1 MIMHTFHFHH
11 VNGQIDNEVINAQQG
26 RINHCAGC
34 TMGGAA
40 AARGPRLT
48 ANIFPRLFWR
58 LNVWTFSVGLNV
70 MTIKNR
76 WRKIWGKKSGPAEK
90 HP

>member
-48 ANIFPRLFWR
+48 ANIFPRLF
-58 LNVWTFSVGLNV
+58 
-70 MTIKNR
+70 
-76 WRKIWGKKSGPAEK
+76 
-90 HP
+90 